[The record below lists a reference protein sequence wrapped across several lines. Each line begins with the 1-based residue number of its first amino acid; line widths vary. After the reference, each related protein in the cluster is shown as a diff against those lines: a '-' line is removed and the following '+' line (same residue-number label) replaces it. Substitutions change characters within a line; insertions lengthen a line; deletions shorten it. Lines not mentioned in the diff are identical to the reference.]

1 MVYTKVLDKIP
12 EGFIKVNAKLKE
24 CYNNV
29 FHFAMINSELFK
41 TENMRIAYGFMNDKN
56 TSEYLW
62 FRHCFILD
70 KKNNIIDITFLEN
83 DIPVQG
89 NRYIIFKTFKNAN
102 QLLKIDNFLDNP
114 SLAGHL
120 LNEEKE
126 LLKQYVDIA
135 QYKFIENS
143 TFANDIVVF
152 NLDKEKKEEFRG

>member
-41 TENMRIAYGFMNDKN
+41 TENMRIAYGFMNAKN

-152 NLDKEKKEEFRG
+152 NLDKEKKEEPRG

>member
-12 EGFIKVNAKLKE
+12 EGFIKANAKLKE

-56 TSEYLW
+56 ISEYLW

-114 SLAGHL
+114 TLAGHL

-126 LLKQYVDIA
+126 LLKQYMDIA

-143 TFANDIVVF
+143 TFANDMVVF
-152 NLDKEKKEEFRG
+152 NLDKEKKKEFRS

>member
-1 MVYTKVLDKIP
+1 MASIF
-12 EGFIKVNAKLKE
+12 E
-24 CYNNV
+24 
-29 FHFAMINSELFK
+29 S
-41 TENMRIAYGFMNDKN
+41 
-56 TSEYLW
+56 

-114 SLAGHL
+114 TLAGHL

-152 NLDKEKKEEFRG
+152 NLDKEKKEEPRG

>member
-29 FHFAMINSELFK
+29 FHFAIINSELFK

>member
-24 CYNNV
+24 CYNNG

-152 NLDKEKKEEFRG
+152 NLDKEKKEEPRG

>member
-41 TENMRIAYGFMNDKN
+41 NENMRIAYGFMNDKN

-89 NRYIIFKTFKNAN
+89 NRHIIFKTFKNAN

-152 NLDKEKKEEFRG
+152 NLDKEKKEEPRG

>member
-70 KKNNIIDITFLEN
+70 KKNNIIDYFKEDIQIFITTTDIKDIN
-83 DIPVQG
+83 DELKAKSDIYVVDNG
-89 NRYIIFKTFKNAN
+89 N
-102 QLLKIDNFLDNP
+102 
-114 SLAGHL
+114 
-120 LNEEKE
+120 
-126 LLKQYVDIA
+126 
-135 QYKFIENS
+135 
-143 TFANDIVVF
+143 F
-152 NLDKEKKEEFRG
+152 NKEE

>member
-12 EGFIKVNAKLKE
+12 EGFIKANAKLKE

-41 TENMRIAYGFMNDKN
+41 TENMRIAYGFMNDRN
-56 TSEYLW
+56 ISEYLW

-114 SLAGHL
+114 TLAGHL

-143 TFANDIVVF
+143 TFANDMVVF

>member
-152 NLDKEKKEEFRG
+152 NLDKKKKEEPRG

>member
-12 EGFIKVNAKLKE
+12 EGFIKANAKLKE

-29 FHFAMINSELFK
+29 FHFAMINSELFE

-56 TSEYLW
+56 ISEYLW

-114 SLAGHL
+114 TLAGHL

-152 NLDKEKKEEFRG
+152 NLDKEKKEESRG

>member
-89 NRYIIFKTFKNAN
+89 NRYIIFKIFKNAN

-152 NLDKEKKEEFRG
+152 NLDKEKKEEPRG

>member
-135 QYKFIENS
+135 QYKFIENA

-152 NLDKEKKEEFRG
+152 NLDKEKKEEPRG

>member
-120 LNEEKE
+120 LNEEKA

-152 NLDKEKKEEFRG
+152 NLDKEKKEEPRG

>member
-29 FHFAMINSELFK
+29 FHFAMINSELFT

-152 NLDKEKKEEFRG
+152 NLDKKKKEEPRG

>member
-102 QLLKIDNFLDNP
+102 QLLQIDNFLDNP

-152 NLDKEKKEEFRG
+152 NLDKEKKEEPRG